1 MKNPDAAVPPSTE
14 RLEPAKWQV
23 PGTPTP
29 DPPPPVFLSWDD
41 YLARATCGQRMAR
54 CHAAAKKANRKR
66 LLSDAPATRLTG
78 RDVWAIVEA
87 AQGRC
92 AHCGSLAVESRP
104 SDPITGAPVKWAQIG
119 RRIGSLEH
127 TQARFHGGGNDL
139 PNLAWACLWCNTWRK
154 ERRPQAADHGGYYP
168 SVATPAP
175 ECGSLRASPAR
186 AVAARGRNGRP
197 GAS

>member
-1 MKNPDAAVPPSTE
+1 MNTPAEWQMPWVSTS
-14 RLEPAKWQV
+14 
-23 PGTPTP
+23 
-29 DPPPPVFLSWDD
+29 DPPPPVFLSWGD
-41 YLARATCGQRMAR
+41 YLARTPFSLRMTR

-92 AHCGSLAVESRP
+92 AHCGSLAVENRP
-104 SDPITGAPVKWAQIG
+104 SNPVTGAPMPWAQIG

-127 TQARFHGGGNDL
+127 SRPRIHGGGNDL
-139 PNLAWACLWCNTWRK
+139 LNLAWACLWCNTWPS

-168 SVATPAP
+168 SVATPA
-175 ECGSLRASPAR
+175 SRALPDG
-186 AVAARGRNGRP
+186 AAD
-197 GAS
+197 